1 MRIARKTPP
10 LKTGSSNPLAPN
22 HDWQAIRR
30 GLAWLPTWGSAA
42 RASSPPTGAT
52 RRALVLGVLLE
63 QVLYVPLRL
72 PSAPRPFL
80 TLYSYTPVKEG
91 CARAFRSGAQ
101 EGENDVD

>member
-1 MRIARKTPP
+1 MAAHE
-10 LKTGSSNPLAPN
+10 GE
-22 HDWQAIRR
+22 R
-30 GLAWLPTWGSAA
+30 GA

-80 TLYSYTPVKEG
+80 TLYSCQGGLRQGVPEWSPRGRERCRLKLD
-91 CARAFRSGAQ
+91 C
-101 EGENDVD
+101 ND